1 MLHKL
6 HKHCPRLLSGS
17 CGLRFFDSLGAVLIS
32 AQLGTVCYCAGM
44 SPCYTFVIKDYKH
57 QTVIPTLILGII
69 WVAHSHVGTLYLRR
83 IQCCIWSLSSALSQ
97 ECEFMFALQS
107 RQSIFTLERCI
118 IDDICIPRG
127 QPGTQSWAKATTCCT
142 TWCRLCDQDGWSQ
155 WMRTSSPE
163 CQKVLEC
170 SFSELKTYE
179 KVNFCRYFQQ
189 VLLVLVS
196 FEFVVRIWTSWKWLS
211 ELVKQW
217 MSPTE
222 HSGIDLLILRSL
234 AFQLSQFMDM
244 T

>member
-1 MLHKL
+1 MLL
-6 HKHCPRLLSGS
+6 CWNVPL
-17 CGLRFFDSLGAVLIS
+17 
-32 AQLGTVCYCAGM
+32 
-44 SPCYTFVIKDYKH
+44 
-57 QTVIPTLILGII
+57 
-69 WVAHSHVGTLYLRR
+69 LYLRDKRLQTSNCDPYIDIRDHLGSSFASGHSVLEAHSVLHLKPLIR
-83 IQCCIWSLSSALSQ
+83 ITSRAWVYVCIT
-97 ECEFMFALQS
+97 S
-107 RQSIFTLERCI
+107 RQNIFTLERCI

-163 CQKVLEC
+163 CQKVLEYI
-170 SFSELKTYE
+170 FSTSKWSW
-179 KVNFCRYFQQ
+179 KSQFSRYFPQ
-189 VLLVLVS
+189 VPLLL
-196 FEFVVRIWTSWKWLS
+196 VVRIWTSWKWLS

-234 AFQLSQFMDM
+234 AFQLLQFMDM